1 MKLTLFALT
10 TMAAGVLAAPAPEA
24 EPWCY
29 RPGQGCWK
37 AKRTAEAEPWC
48 YRPGQGCWKVK
59 RVAEAF
65 SEAVQSAGGLA
76 TRSAEPEPYLP
87 DGAAAAAQQSLE
99 ELAQIIALTAE
110 DPEGFF
116 NGLNPEGGDEGK
128 DKRAPAKRE
137 AGADN
142 DKRWCYRPGQG
153 CWKAK
158 RAAEAVAEAIGEATI
173 EIAGFAKR
181 DAEPSAEENARRW
194 CYRPGQGCWKAKR
207 DLSAIGA
214 AARDIVAAL

>member
-1 MKLTLFALT
+1 MKLTLVVLT
-10 TMAAGVLAAPAPEA
+10 TLAAGVLAAPAPEA

-65 SEAVQSAGGLA
+65 TDAVQSAGGLA
-76 TRSAEPEPYLP
+76 TRALP
-87 DGAAAAAQQSLE
+87 DDAAFAAQQALE
-99 ELAQIIALTAE
+99 ELAQIIALTE
-110 DPEGFF
+110 DDPEAFF
-116 NGLNPEGGDEGK
+116 AGLGE
-128 DKRAPAKRE
+128 DKTDAKEKRE
-137 AGADN
+137 AVAEADN

-158 RAAEAVAEAIGEATI
+158 RAAEAVAEALSG
-173 EIAGFAKR
+173 EIAVDGFAKR

-207 DLSAIGA
+207 DLSAIGVM
-214 AARDIVAAL
+214 ARDVMAAL